1 MNFKD
6 IYVNVSERY
15 AIGIETTSGKYYLSI
30 PVSNG
35 MADYE
40 EYYEI
45 TEGEFNDYKEN
56 DNKVFQFAE
65 KCRSRK
71 VDERLLIKPGSNR
84 GVAV

>member
-1 MNFKD
+1 MTFKD

-15 AIGIETTSGKYYLSI
+15 AIGIEVTSGKYYLSI

-35 MADYE
+35 MVDYE

-45 TEGEFNDYKEN
+45 TESEFNDYREN
-56 DNKVFQFAE
+56 ENKTFQVAE
-65 KCRSRK
+65 KCRNRK
-71 VDERLLIKPGSNR
+71 VDERLIIKPGSNR